1 MRSFPIWVLPGISGS
16 RPFGV
21 RMAAETTDTP
31 CSSPHGEPRVC
42 RTRMPRIQKRI
53 QPTGVTVDR
62 ALLAKCLIEKPMLG
76 CARLDSLP
84 MRGIRDPTAF
94 QLSTSE
100 RPMVSGRQDASTIT
114 GGVAAEESVS
124 GISAVSLVS
133 AALLDRW
140 QADPKFPEE
149 PKFGM
154 VPPSTPD
161 RLLFGRDASLLHAN
175 PRARRQSATRAQRAW
190 PGAPP
195 PAARSRAAPR
205 APALTTAD
213 PSPRCRGAGHAGI
226 AGCLTRP
233 ANR

>member
-1 MRSFPIWVLPGISGS
+1 
-16 RPFGV
+16 
-21 RMAAETTDTP
+21 
-31 CSSPHGEPRVC
+31 
-42 RTRMPRIQKRI
+42 
-53 QPTGVTVDR
+53 
-62 ALLAKCLIEKPMLG
+62 LIEKLMLG

-161 RLLFGRDASLLHAN
+161 RLLFGRHACGSEH
-175 PRARRQSATRAQRAW
+175 RATSYV
-190 PGAPP
+190 
-195 PAARSRAAPR
+195 
-205 APALTTAD
+205 L
-213 PSPRCRGAGHAGI
+213 
-226 AGCLTRP
+226 
-233 ANR
+233 